1 MKLAL
6 EAYPDD
12 IEATVTIWERHAE
25 ALGDNGGLAW
35 IRVAQ
40 LAHGSL
46 GRHEYAAAAL
56 RRVPAEL
63 MQTEQVAILGAAIGE
78 ALGRWAMTV
87 DHLEVQAR
95 NDVDAALTHGM
106 KAAQI
111 CSDHLADDERAFEI
125 LIPFLSDDALGS
137 DGITLV
143 SKLADSTGRWCDVFD
158 GLPEKPKDIELRYLK
173 VRAARGRDAPYS
185 VRQLHNGLFLEL
197 KPDDPASL
205 EWLAFTDGVSPDTAI
220 EAVRRLSEL
229 SEDQSTENLAHLT
242 RHHVLAVQTHAV
254 ELEIDILDALS
265 VNYPHDVA
273 HHERLVAALWRDD
286 SSA

>member
-12 IEATVTIWERHAE
+12 IEATATIWERHAE

-87 DHLEVQAR
+87 DHLQVQAR

-125 LIPFLSDDALGS
+125 LIPFLSDDALAQMDYTGVEVS
-137 DGITLV
+137 RFDRTLV
-143 SKLADSTGRWCDVFD
+143 RCL
-158 GLPEKPKDIELRYLK
+158 
-173 VRAARGRDAPYS
+173 
-185 VRQLHNGLFLEL
+185 
-197 KPDDPASL
+197 
-205 EWLAFTDGVSPDTAI
+205 
-220 EAVRRLSEL
+220 
-229 SEDQSTENLAHLT
+229 
-242 RHHVLAVQTHAV
+242 
-254 ELEIDILDALS
+254 
-265 VNYPHDVA
+265 
-273 HHERLVAALWRDD
+273 
-286 SSA
+286 